1 MESKTPFKYYLADR
15 RDYVI
20 KDKQNQ
26 VIRAQFSLP
35 GHSLGNLSVTMIEQV
50 GKIDD
55 IYIEKNV
62 KNIISKW
69 SILTTAENIVEE
81 REVLAVCEII
91 LRQCTSVDY
100 PILK

>member
-55 IYIEKNV
+55 IYRKECEKYHIKMINTYHCG
-62 KNIISKW
+62 KYCGRTGGFSC
-69 SILTTAENIVEE
+69 L
-81 REVLAVCEII
+81 
-91 LRQCTSVDY
+91 
-100 PILK
+100 